1 MTRSVIVGGDSF
13 LLHDRTLGEL
23 DAVTLLGILRLRC
36 DVFVVE
42 QACPYPEIDDHDGAV
57 DTRHTL
63 AVPDGAADDGGKLP
77 APHSATDAREQRIG
91 RVVTH
96 RSWRGAGLAG
106 ALIADVL
113 GRYPGPTVLDA
124 QSHLRG
130 LYEGLD
136 FEVCGAEFVEDGIA
150 HVPMRRAGG

>member
-36 DVFVVE
+36 NVFVVE

-57 DTRHTL
+57 DTRHTWL
-63 AVPDGAADDGGKLP
+63 SPTGQPTKVASYLRLI
-77 APHSATDAREQRIG
+77 APQTREQRIG